1 MHRMLAPSDFFGGE
15 FDEGYGISTYP
26 FYVSFK
32 HDELENFGTK
42 QRFIAAVRAR
52 VIPVIST

>member
-32 HDELENFGTK
+32 HGELGKK
-42 QRFIAAVRAR
+42 QRFIAKAR

>member
-1 MHRMLAPSDFFGGE
+1 MLAPSDFFGGE